1 MGELAANAESKT
13 EGVIPPRRVFEIVL
27 ELALFL
33 FVFVGCLCYH
43 RENRAQYAPKQ
54 EEAVMEKIKLEV
66 AGIPAVLYGK
76 RSRRVYLYVHGKNGS
91 AAEAAR
97 FARTACPAGWQ
108 VLAVDLPEHGARKD
122 SPEKLVPW
130 VVTREL
136 QAVYARMQ
144 PVWKHIR
151 VYGVS
156 IGAWLAMQAL
166 QTQQPEK
173 ALLVSPIV
181 DMEKLILDLMQQ
193 AGVTEEQL
201 RTAGEIPTAMGETLS
216 WPYLCWVKEH
226 PLHWKVPTQVLYADT
241 DPLTGHTAIEQFRQ
255 QTGAHLT
262 ILEGG
267 EHWFH
272 TETQLAALQGWESC
286 HI

>member
-1 MGELAANAESKT
+1 
-13 EGVIPPRRVFEIVL
+13 
-27 ELALFL
+27 
-33 FVFVGCLCYH
+33 
-43 RENRAQYAPKQ
+43 
-54 EEAVMEKIKLEV
+54 MEKIKLEV
-66 AGIPAVLYGK
+66 AGISAVLYGK

-108 VLAVDLPEHGARKD
+108 VLAVDLPEHGARKTARKSWCRGW
-122 SPEKLVPW
+122 SPESCRQSTPGCS
-130 VVTREL
+130 RC
-136 QAVYARMQ
+136 
-144 PVWKHIR
+144 
-151 VYGVS
+151 GS
-156 IGAWLAMQAL
+156 ISGCMGSASGHGLPCRRCKRSSRKRRCL
-166 QTQQPEK
+166 SP
-173 ALLVSPIV
+173 PIV

-216 WPYLCWVKEH
+216 WPYLCWVREH

-241 DPLTGHTAIEQFRQ
+241 DPLTGHTAMEQFRQ

>member
-1 MGELAANAESKT
+1 
-13 EGVIPPRRVFEIVL
+13 
-27 ELALFL
+27 
-33 FVFVGCLCYH
+33 
-43 RENRAQYAPKQ
+43 
-54 EEAVMEKIKLEV
+54 MEKIKLEI

-108 VLAVDLPEHGARKD
+108 VLAVDLPEHGTRKN

-136 QAVYARMQ
+136 QAVYARMH

-156 IGAWLAMQAL
+156 IGAWFAMQAL
-166 QTQQPEK
+166 QTQKPEK

-181 DMEKLILDLMQQ
+181 DMEKLILALMQQ

-201 RTAGEIPTAMGETLS
+201 HAAGEIPTDFGETLS
-216 WPYLCWVKEH
+216 WPYLCWVREH
-226 PLHWKVPTQVLYADT
+226 PLHWHGRTQVLYGDRDA
-241 DPLTGHTAIEQFRQ
+241 LTSRTMIERFRQ
-255 QTGAHLT
+255 ESGAHLT
-262 ILEGG
+262 IMEGG

-272 TETQLAALQGWESC
+272 TPVQMAVLQTWEETNV
-286 HI
+286 

>member
-1 MGELAANAESKT
+1 
-13 EGVIPPRRVFEIVL
+13 
-27 ELALFL
+27 
-33 FVFVGCLCYH
+33 
-43 RENRAQYAPKQ
+43 
-54 EEAVMEKIKLEV
+54 MEKIKLEI

-108 VLAVDLPEHGARKD
+108 VLAVDLPEHGTRKN

-136 QAVYARMQ
+136 QTVYARMQ

-156 IGAWLAMQAL
+156 IGAWFAMQAL
-166 QTQQPEK
+166 QTQTPEK
-173 ALLVSPIV
+173 ALLVSPVV

-201 RTAGEIPTAMGETLS
+201 RTAGEIPTDFGETLS
-216 WPYLCWVKEH
+216 WPYLCWVREH
-226 PLHWKVPTQVLYADT
+226 PLHWHGRTQVLYGDRDA
-241 DPLTGHTAIEQFRQ
+241 LTSRTMIERFRQ
-255 QTGAHLT
+255 ESGAHLT
-262 ILEGG
+262 IMEGG

-272 TETQLAALQGWESC
+272 TPVQMAVLQTWEETNF
-286 HI
+286 

>member
-1 MGELAANAESKT
+1 
-13 EGVIPPRRVFEIVL
+13 
-27 ELALFL
+27 
-33 FVFVGCLCYH
+33 
-43 RENRAQYAPKQ
+43 
-54 EEAVMEKIKLEV
+54 MEKIKLEV

-97 FARTACPAGWQ
+97 FARTACPSGWQ

-156 IGAWLAMQAL
+156 IGAWFAMQAL

-193 AGVTEEQL
+193 SGVTEEQL

-216 WPYLCWVKEH
+216 WPYLCWVRKH
-226 PLHWKVPTQVLYADT
+226 PLALESAHTGALCRYRPPYRAHRHGAVPTADRGAPDHSGGRGALVPYR
-241 DPLTGHTAIEQFRQ
+241 DPACRPARLGK
-255 QTGAHLT
+255 L
-262 ILEGG
+262 
-267 EHWFH
+267 
-272 TETQLAALQGWESC
+272 S
-286 HI
+286 HIISSFSFL